1 MSGILQSVRSPE
13 DVKRLEE
20 DRIPELCEEL
30 RRFLVERI
38 AQTGGH
44 LASNLG
50 VVELTVA
57 IHRVFDTAKDR
68 LVFDVGHQCYVH
80 KLLTGRQDAFD
91 TLRQY
96 GGLAGFPK
104 PKESIH
110 DAFVA
115 GHASTAVSQALG
127 MARARTLSGEDYH
140 VLALVGDGAMGGGT
154 AFEGLDDAGS
164 SGEPLVVILN
174 DNGMAIRPSVGGL
187 SRHLAHLRLKPGY
200 RNFKK
205 SWHNAR
211 SKLTWLRFFFRLVHR
226 IKETVKSWV
235 LRESSVF
242 EHVGMEYLGP
252 VDGHNV
258 QELEEALRLAK
269 SMRCPVLLHVITQK
283 GKGYAFAEEK
293 PEAYHGVSCFDAEKG
308 AEPSGGDFAAAF
320 GNALT
325 ELAEEDPRVC
335 AVTAAMETGTGLTG
349 FAKAYPERFFD
360 VGIAEEHA
368 VSMAAGLAARGMIPA
383 VAVYSTFL
391 QRAYDMLLQDVALP
405 EVHAVLAVDRSGF
418 VGADGETHHGLFDTA
433 YLSQLPGVEVWAPAS
448 YSELR
453 DMLSYAVREKNGPVA
468 LKYPRG
474 KEGAYV
480 DGGCEAVKL
489 LREGRDA
496 VIVTF
501 GISVNDALEAAERL
515 SEAGVDTSVV
525 KLGRISPLDC
535 SGLMPHLADR
545 HVLVLEENIRTGGIG
560 ERIAAAVL
568 ENGIKI
574 KSLTLKNAGDR
585 FVPQGTRRE
594 LMEYCGMDAQSV
606 SDALIGEVKHGRET
620 A

>member
-1 MSGILQSVRSPE
+1 MSGILESVRSPE

-80 KLLTGRQDAFD
+80 KLLTGRQEAFD

-140 VLALVGDGAMGGGT
+140 VLALVGDGAMGGGA
-154 AFEGLDDAGS
+154 AFEGLDDAGA

-187 SRHLAHLRLKPGY
+187 SRHLANLRLKPGY
-200 RNFKK
+200 RNFKR
-205 SWHNAR
+205 SWRSAR
-211 SKLTWLRFFFRLVHR
+211 NKLPWLRFFFRFAHK
-226 IKETVKSWV
+226 IKESVKSQV

-258 QELEEALRLAK
+258 QELEEALRLAR
-269 SMRCPVLLHVITQK
+269 SMHCPVLLHVITQK

-308 AEPSGGDFAAAF
+308 AEPSGRDFAAAF
-320 GNALT
+320 GDALG
-325 ELAEEDPRVC
+325 ELAAEEPRLC
-335 AVTAAMETGTGLTG
+335 AVTAAMETGTGLSG
-349 FAKAYPERFFD
+349 FAGAYPERFFD

-368 VSMAAGLAARGMIPA
+368 VSMAAGLAARGRIPA
-383 VAVYSTFL
+383 VAIYSTFL
-391 QRAYDMLLQDVALP
+391 QRAYDMLLQDIALP

-453 DMLSYAVREKNGPVA
+453 DMLRHAVLEKNGPVA

-474 KEGAYV
+474 REGVYT

-496 VIVTF
+496 AIVTF
-501 GISVNDALEAAERL
+501 GMPVNDALEAAEL
-515 SEAGVDTSVV
+515 LAKAGVDAAVV
-525 KLGRISPLDC
+525 KLGRINPLDC
-535 SGLMPHLADR
+535 SGLMPYLADR

-560 ERIAAAVL
+560 ERIAVAVL
-568 ENGIKI
+568 ENRIRI